1 MSDGLPAAARR
12 FQAVLTSKGIDR
24 TVRIMPDTT
33 RTSSEAATALGC
45 DVAQIAKS
53 LIFRGK
59 QSGRA
64 VLVIASGANRVDEKA
79 VNAVIGE
86 KIGKAD
92 AGFVRSATGYAI
104 GGVPPFGHDQAPI
117 VVIDQD
123 LMPLSEIW
131 AAGGTPFAVFPI
143 SPAEL
148 VRATNGQ
155 VAAIA
160 ARPAEV
166 ST

>member
-1 MSDGLPAAARR
+1 MSDDLPAAARR
-12 FQAVLTSKGIDR
+12 FQETLNSKGIDR
-24 TVRIMPDTT
+24 AVRVMPDTT
-33 RTSSEAATALGC
+33 RTSIEAAAAIGC
-45 DVAQIAKS
+45 DVGQIAKS

-59 QSGRA
+59 RSSRA

-79 VNAVIGE
+79 VKTLIGE

-92 AGFVRSATGYAI
+92 ADFVKAATGYSI

-123 LMPLSEIW
+123 LMELPEIW

-143 SPAEL
+143 SPDEL
-148 VRATNGQ
+148 VGATQGR
-155 VAAIA
+155 VADIA
-160 ARPAEV
+160 KA